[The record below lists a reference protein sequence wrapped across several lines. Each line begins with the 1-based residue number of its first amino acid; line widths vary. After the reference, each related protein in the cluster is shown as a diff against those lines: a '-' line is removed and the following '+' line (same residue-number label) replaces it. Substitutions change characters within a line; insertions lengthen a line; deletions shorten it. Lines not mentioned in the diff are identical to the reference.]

1 MNNTVIKNM
10 LNNMGNVGQTFM
22 ELLDYDDAKFQA
34 FYKSYKPEL
43 LTALNSP
50 KYKESLRQELQL
62 VPIED
67 IESEKKGIEMTIED
81 IKKDTELS
89 EDKKDFLI
97 TILDKSAL
105 QIYYLVTNPAK
116 RVQIKIMKTHEN
128 AVIPKYAN
136 VGDAGMDIYAIEETT
151 IEPKTTVII
160 PTGLRMAIPIGYE
173 IQIRPRSGMSCKTKI
188 RVANSIGTIDSGY
201 RGDIG
206 IIFDNIG
213 DTPYTINVGDRIA
226 QMVLNEVPVAE
237 FQLVDELDETSR
249 GNGGFGSTGK

>member
-1 MNNTVIKNM
+1 MNNTVVKDI
-10 LNNMGNVGQTFM
+10 LNNMGEAGQTFM
-22 ELLDYDDAKFQA
+22 ELLDYDDMKFSA
-34 FYKSYKPEL
+34 FYKSYKSEL
-43 LTALNSP
+43 VTILSSP
-50 KYKESLRQELQL
+50 KYRESLRQELQL

-67 IESEKKGIEMTIED
+67 LQSEKEGIEMAISE
-81 IKKDTELS
+81 IRKDDELS

-105 QIYYLVTNPAK
+105 QIYDLVSNPAK
-116 RVQIKIMKTHEN
+116 RVPIKIMKTHNN
-128 AVIPKYAN
+128 AIIPKYAN
-136 VGDAGMDIYAIEETT
+136 IGDAGMDIYAIEETT

-173 IQIRPRSGMSCKTKI
+173 IQIRPRSGMSSKTKI

-213 DTPYTINVGDRIA
+213 DTPYKINIGDRIA

>member
-1 MNNTVIKNM
+1 MNNIVIKNM
-10 LNNMGNVGQTFM
+10 LDNMGEAGQTFM
-22 ELLDYDDAKFQA
+22 KLLEYDDTQFST

-43 LTALNSP
+43 IETLDSP

-62 VPIED
+62 MPIKD
-67 IESEKKGIEMTIED
+67 IQSEKEGIEFAISE
-81 IKKDTELS
+81 IKKDNELS

-97 TILDKSAL
+97 TILNKSAL
-105 QIYYLVTNPAK
+105 QIYDLVNNPAK
-116 RVQIKIMKTHEN
+116 RVSIEIMKTHEN
-128 AVIPKYAN
+128 AIIPKYAN
-136 VGDAGMDIYAIEETT
+136 IGDAGMDIYAIEKMT
-151 IEPKTTVII
+151 IEPNTTVII

-173 IQIRPRSGMSCKTKI
+173 IQIRPRSGMSSKTKI
-188 RVANSIGTIDSGY
+188 RIANSIGTIDSGY

-213 DTPYTINVGDRIA
+213 NTPYTINIGDRIA

-237 FQLVDELDETSR
+237 FQLVEKLDNTSR